1 MPPAFADPPCSLS
14 TMKTDGTAVDEK
26 EEELS
31 QVVGKNSP
39 FRRLLWILGY
49 HSNEAMS
56 IRAATGMY
64 NAVCQQVDHGP
75 CTTSRRCRRP
85 STRVGAPGSFSPDA
99 LLAENPDLQG

>member
-1 MPPAFADPPCSLS
+1 
-14 TMKTDGTAVDEK
+14 MKTDGTAADEK

-75 CTTSRRCRRP
+75 LHDIAQMPPSFYSRWCA
-85 STRVGAPGSFSPDA
+85 S
-99 LLAENPDLQG
+99 LL